1 MDAYA
6 GVPVMA
12 FTHLQPAEPT
22 TLGYR
27 LAGYA
32 QDLLEDYEALI
43 QDCGETLKGK
53 GFKGAVGNAASYVML
68 YGLEGYQPF

>member
-1 MDAYA
+1 MNYA
-6 GVPVMA
+6 ALPVMA

-32 QDLLEDYEALI
+32 QDFLEDYEALVRVRSEI
-43 QDCGETLKGK
+43 KGQRLQGRGGQR
-53 GFKGAVGNAASYVML
+53 GFLCRALRAGRPAPL
-68 YGLEGYQPF
+68 

>member
-1 MDAYA
+1 
-6 GVPVMA
+6 MA

-32 QDLLEDYEALI
+32 QDLLEDYEALLRVRGRI
-43 QDCGETLKGK
+43 KGQR
-53 GFKGAVGNAASYVML
+53 F
-68 YGLEGYQPF
+68 

>member
-1 MDAYA
+1 MTYA
-6 GVPVMA
+6 ALPVMA

-32 QDLLEDYEALI
+32 QDLLADYR
-43 QDCGETLKGK
+43 TLVRVRRGIKRQGVQRR
-53 GFKGAVGNAASYVML
+53 GGQRRLLRDAVRTGRPAPL
-68 YGLEGYQPF
+68 